1 MQAVRE
7 NLYDKVVRI
16 TYDYLGPAADRFVT
30 RQIRNHL
37 QKEPE
42 MLKKND
48 LKSLIDWIKIAMSLL
63 SNDDRLVARYVAE
76 LQELSLNKDRA

>member
-1 MQAVRE
+1 MNVRTE
-7 NLYDKVVRI
+7 NLYDRVVRV

-37 QKEPE
+37 HKEPE
-42 MLKKND
+42 QLKRND

-63 SNDDRLVARYVAE
+63 SNDEQLVARYIAE
-76 LQELSLNKDRA
+76 LKDLSLRNEKA